1 MFYKAGYILIFIL
14 TIVNFYFIINDDSY
28 WIFGDIPNMLLL
40 ISLMILSVSQYVHN
54 KKNKV

>member
-1 MFYKAGYILIFIL
+1 MFYTVGYSIIFIL
-14 TIVNFYFIINDDSY
+14 ILVNFYFVVNDDSY

-54 KKNKV
+54 KKNKG

>member
-1 MFYKAGYILIFIL
+1 MFYIVGYSIIFIL
-14 TIVNFYFIINDDSY
+14 ILVNFYFVVNDDSY

-54 KKNKV
+54 KKNKG

>member
-1 MFYKAGYILIFIL
+1 MFYIIGYSIIFIL
-14 TIVNFYFIINDDSY
+14 ILVNFYFVVNDDSY

-54 KKNKV
+54 KKNKG

>member
-1 MFYKAGYILIFIL
+1 MFYVVGYSIIFIL
-14 TIVNFYFIINDDSY
+14 ILVNFYFVIKDDSY

-54 KKNKV
+54 KKNKG

>member
-1 MFYKAGYILIFIL
+1 MFYLVGYSIIFIL
-14 TIVNFYFIINDDSY
+14 ILVNFYFVVNDDSY

-54 KKNKV
+54 KKNKG